1 MQTFVE
7 TMIAG
12 LVGTSLMSVTMVGIH
27 TLGWAN
33 ADMIRGL
40 GSLLTGSLEKALV
53 PGLLIHL
60 ASGVVIFAIPYA
72 AVLGAFGT
80 SAPLTTVAI
89 GAVMGLMHGLGMSLV
104 LLSVVSRRHPLAEFR
119 EAGFEVA
126 AAHIAGHVAYG
137 IGVAIVV
144 LAFGI
149 NWGLRFS

>member
-1 MQTFVE
+1 MQTFLE

-12 LVGTSLMSVTMVGIH
+12 LVGTSFMSVTMAGIH
-27 TLGWAN
+27 SLGWAN

-53 PGLLIHL
+53 PGLLVHL
-60 ASGVVIFAIPYA
+60 VSGVLVFAIPYA
-72 AVLGAFGT
+72 AILGAFGT
-80 SAPLTTVAI
+80 SAPLITILI

-104 LLSVVSRRHPLAEFR
+104 LLSVVSRRHPLPEFR

-137 IGVAIVV
+137 VGVAVVV

-149 NWGLRFS
+149 DWGLRV